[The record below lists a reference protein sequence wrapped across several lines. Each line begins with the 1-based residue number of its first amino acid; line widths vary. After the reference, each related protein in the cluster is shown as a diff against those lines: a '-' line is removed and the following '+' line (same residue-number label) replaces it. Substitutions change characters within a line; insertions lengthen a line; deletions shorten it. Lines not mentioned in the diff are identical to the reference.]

1 MAAKQPPGRSEY
13 LTAFATTRRFKNLFL
28 AVLALCLLA
37 QLIAYVLVAHAGLV
51 DAIHSIK
58 PADPAAADRAARYE
72 AILLKALAWT
82 RFVGFVSALLLS
94 LTLSFTAR
102 ISLVD
107 RLGGVSGFVPAM
119 FWSLLVAAMVTPWQD
134 ILSAPHAWGALTDYL
149 ELVSAVAEVKQTWG
163 AFEPT
168 RTDRILH
175 VGRMAVY
182 PGLALLGLLIA
193 QFRFAR
199 GYRRLGVS
207 ATVPATD
214 QTV

>member
-1 MAAKQPPGRSEY
+1 M
-13 LTAFATTRRFKNLFL
+13 
-28 AVLALCLLA
+28 VLALCLLA
-37 QLIAYVLVAHAGLV
+37 QLTAYVLVAHVGLV
-51 DAIHSIK
+51 DAIHSIE
-58 PADPAAADRAARYE
+58 PADPAAYDRAAGYE
-72 AILLKALAWT
+72 TILLMTLAWT
-82 RFVGFVSALLLS
+82 RFVGFVSAVL
-94 LTLSFTAR
+94 LTLTFSFTAR

-134 ILSAPHAWGALTDYL
+134 ILSVPHAWGALTDYL

-175 VGRMAVY
+175 IGRMAVY

-199 GYRRLGVS
+199 GYRRLGV
-207 ATVPATD
+207 ATTEPTTG